1 MLLGLVRDRGALVM
15 SFLLPVVFFFIF
27 SMIFASAGG
36 EELRLSVAMAD
47 EVDSETSKRLLYALS
62 EDTALRRTG
71 SQDLTAQEVREL
83 VRRGTAD
90 IGIIVRDGGRPLEAL
105 TGLGPAPLIL
115 VSDPARGVAVPMLA
129 GQIQKAYFAALPDVA
144 LGSVVSILEESFLEL
159 NEQQQMQLQIGFARL
174 RENAKQGRETGWR
187 LQELFER
194 ESIVGQTAAVNHVA
208 YYAGA
213 VAVLFLLFTSV
224 NGAITLLE
232 ERESGILERILAGP
246 GSTRVLVNGK
256 FLYLLLQGFLQLGV
270 IYLVAW
276 LVYGV
281 DLPGNFIPWALTSVA
296 ASAAAAGMSLALATA
311 CRSRRQAQTLST
323 LVILVLSAL
332 GGSMV
337 PRFLMPQLLQDLG
350 WLTPNTWAL
359 EAYTAIFWKGEP
371 MQALWL
377 PWGLLVITAGV
388 GLLLAQRFTR
398 RLEIL

>member
-1 MLLGLVRDRGALVM
+1 
-15 SFLLPVVFFFIF
+15 
-27 SMIFASAGG
+27 
-36 EELRLSVAMAD
+36 
-47 EVDSETSKRLLYALS
+47 
-62 EDTALRRTG
+62 
-71 SQDLTAQEVREL
+71 
-83 VRRGTAD
+83 
-90 IGIIVRDGGRPLEAL
+90 
-105 TGLGPAPLIL
+105 
-115 VSDPARGVAVPMLA
+115 MLA

-159 NEQQQMQLQIGFARL
+159 NEQQQMQLQIGFARI

-256 FLYLLLQGFLQLGV
+256 FLYLLLQGFLQLSV

-281 DLPGNFIPWALTSVA
+281 DLPGNFVPWALTSVA
-296 ASAAAAGMSLALATA
+296 ASAAAAGMALALATA
-311 CRSRRQAQTLST
+311 CHSRRQAQTLST

-371 MQALWL
+371 MQALWA

-398 RLEIL
+398 RLETL